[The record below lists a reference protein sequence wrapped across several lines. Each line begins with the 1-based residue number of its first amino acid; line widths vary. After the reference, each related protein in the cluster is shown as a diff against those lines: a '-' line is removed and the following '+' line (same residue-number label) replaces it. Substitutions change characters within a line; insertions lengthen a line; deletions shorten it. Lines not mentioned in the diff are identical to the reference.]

1 MDNQP
6 LSYTPLDI
14 HDLEKKQTQVKGSN
28 IDTILLV
35 IGIFTAAVLAILL
48 FVLIQRKMNQPVNT
62 YVPPQPTIQTAT
74 PIPSASL
81 RTSPTKFILPTIPAI
96 PLTGT
101 QSATQTAPLATP
113 SASLPTTTVAP
124 ASQSAST
131 P

>member
-1 MDNQP
+1 MDNQS

-14 HDLEKKQTQVKGSN
+14 HDLEKKQTKVKRSN

-48 FVLIQRKMNQPVNT
+48 FVLIQRKMNKPVNT
-62 YVPPQPTIQTAT
+62 YVPPQPTIQSVT

-81 RTSPTKFILPTIPAI
+81 RTSPTKFILPTIPPI

-101 QSATQTAPLATP
+101 QSATQTAPLASP
-113 SASLPTTTVAP
+113 SSTLQTTVAP
-124 ASQSAST
+124 ATQSASA